1 MLGIKRKE
9 FKKKRKILSNNFNRI
24 ELLERK
30 IEKLEELTSELVEK
44 RSTLISTNQS
54 QSIS

>member
-9 FKKKRKILSNNFNRI
+9 IKKKRKILSNNFNRI